1 MGFVQFFLAGGV
13 PMLFVVVFGLLA
25 VAASVPYARRPGPGA
40 LGVVRALT
48 AATTFSVLCAT
59 WSDLCAVFT
68 KVPAHPEWVAE
79 SGLANIVM
87 IGLGESLTPGVV
99 GFALLSVT
107 WLLVAVGA
115 RRAEG

>member
-13 PMLFVVVFGLLA
+13 PMLFVVVLGLLA
-25 VAASVPYARRPGPGA
+25 VAAAVPYARRPGNKP

-48 AATTFSVLCAT
+48 VATAFSVLCAT

-79 SGLANIVM
+79 SGLASVVM
-87 IGLGESLTPGVV
+87 TGLGESLTPGVV
-99 GFALLSVT
+99 GFALLSAA

-115 RRAEG
+115 RRVEG